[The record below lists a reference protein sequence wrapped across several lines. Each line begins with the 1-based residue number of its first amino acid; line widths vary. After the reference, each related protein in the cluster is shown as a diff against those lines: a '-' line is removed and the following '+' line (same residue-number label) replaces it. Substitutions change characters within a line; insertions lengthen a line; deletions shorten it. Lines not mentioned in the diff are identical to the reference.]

1 MPVSLITCHDPKA
14 FCRATPSQA
23 TLPPQGQQNPTALPA
38 ACPQPPAHPR
48 NSPWL
53 APSTGAG
60 GAAPAKPSVS
70 SVSFFTWGYL
80 QPHVKLSAV
89 SGRGISL
96 PPHPRPRGGEEATCS
111 CSKAHQ
117 RTESQMQPSC
127 GVLPAPGGWR
137 EAGSCPALGSA
148 GLRWP
153 HPAPGT
159 ASSPCT
165 APSSSEGEPHLS
177 AGFKSYLAMK
187 LNSNYCIS
195 HISDFYRANINC

>member
-53 APSTGAG
+53 APS
-60 GAAPAKPSVS
+60 K
-70 SVSFFTWGYL
+70 
-80 QPHVKLSAV
+80 
-89 SGRGISL
+89 
-96 PPHPRPRGGEEATCS
+96 
-111 CSKAHQ
+111 
-117 RTESQMQPSC
+117 SQMQPSC

-177 AGFKSYLAMK
+177 AGFKSYSAMK